1 LTILKKH
8 KYIFEIYLFIKLK
21 LKPNM
26 KDEKNKK
33 EQYATDNPLEATNS
47 DLEKM
52 AKEAIKKFKSMQ

>member
-1 LTILKKH
+1 
-8 KYIFEIYLFIKLK
+8 
-21 LKPNM
+21 M

-33 EQYATDNPLEATNS
+33 EQYATDNPLETTNS